1 ENGTPKNYIKRLLGL
16 PGEILAIFFGR
27 LFVFGPNDPL
37 PQGVTEEDWRKLTER
52 PTVNGAPVSDLDLWE
67 HLQKDHP
74 TTLKLFDAGALEIVR
89 KPPPVMLALSR
100 PVFDNDH
107 QAADLVG
114 VLPERWAPQST
125 ATWAADS
132 AHGFKSAG
140 AGSAQEWLRYR
151 HILRP
156 GPTEWPGKT
165 DPRRKDVIEA

>member
-1 ENGTPKNYIKRLLGL
+1 RH
-16 PGEILAIFFGR
+16 
-27 LFVFGPNDPL
+27 
-37 PQGVTEEDWRKLTER
+37 KLNER
-52 PTVNGAPVSDLDLWE
+52 PTDNRGNPVSDLDLWE
-67 HLQKDHP
+67 YKQFDHESAKKIWDRGGFKI
-74 TTLKLFDAGALEIVR
+74 LR
-89 KPPPVMLALSR
+89 KPPAVMLALSR

-114 VLPERWAPQST
+114 VLPERWAPQGAAS
-125 ATWAADS
+125 WAADS

-165 DPRRKDVIEA
+165 DPRRQDVIEAIKLR